1 MKTVV
6 KMWTTMVRTTAMD
19 NKDEDDNYE
28 VSGEDVDNEDM
39 TIIKQDIYHI
49 IKTFTHDLQQFF

>member
-1 MKTVV
+1 
-6 KMWTTMVRTTAMD
+6 MD
-19 NKDEDDNYE
+19 NKGEDDNYD